1 MIVDD
6 ERFPLDC
13 MANDIQWAEYG
24 IQVVA
29 TKSNGREALESIP
42 ETQPDIIITDV
53 RMPEMDGIELL
64 KRVREQYPS
73 IDTVIISGFEEF
85 SYVKDAI
92 NLGAKNYILKPID
105 PAELLAAV
113 LRVRDEREALRKK
126 SQAEET
132 YTDYLRCQMFACYTP
147 EQANAAAER
156 FSDPRIRC
164 FRVVSALFDNA
175 RELLE
180 GATESAYYLLIHA
193 VRSFCSQNEG
203 CYLMELNPHGLTLLL
218 EGTKTQAL
226 DSMVG
231 MLCTMVESKLRKHNY
246 RMYAIGISETVSA
259 AEQLCEG
266 YLQAINAVNMR
277 YIYGYGN
284 VFRYGERLRL
294 ESTDRFLEK
303 KARELNDSVV
313 SDDESGI
320 GVGIEAVTRA
330 LGAHGYSLEDIQR
343 FARVTMTML
352 LERLSGFEVGLEE
365 IYPAPSNIIMA
376 ICTCSSR
383 REILR
388 HLHVFLQTVATHITK
403 CTHGG
408 AKDSASVIKGY
419 IERNFADEKLSS
431 GTIAQELHFN
441 SAYVSTLFSSNY
453 GMTVT
458 SYINQ
463 VRIAN
468 AARLLDETEDKVS
481 TIARKVGYESRP
493 YFCTVFKN
501 IMGKTPSEY
510 RAR

>member
-1 MIVDD
+1 M
-6 ERFPLDC
+6 
-13 MANDIQWAEYG
+13 
-24 IQVVA
+24 
-29 TKSNGREALESIP
+29 
-42 ETQPDIIITDV
+42 
-53 RMPEMDGIELL
+53 
-64 KRVREQYPS
+64 
-73 IDTVIISGFEEF
+73 
-85 SYVKDAI
+85 
-92 NLGAKNYILKPID
+92 
-105 PAELLAAV
+105 
-113 LRVRDEREALRKK
+113 
-126 SQAEET
+126 
-132 YTDYLRCQMFACYTP
+132 
-147 EQANAAAER
+147 
-156 FSDPRIRC
+156 
-164 FRVVSALFDNA
+164 
-175 RELLE
+175 
-180 GATESAYYLLIHA
+180 
-193 VRSFCSQNEG
+193 
-203 CYLMELNPHGLTLLL
+203 
-218 EGTKTQAL
+218 
-226 DSMVG
+226 
-231 MLCTMVESKLRKHNY
+231 
-246 RMYAIGISETVSA
+246 
-259 AEQLCEG
+259 
-266 YLQAINAVNMR
+266 
-277 YIYGYGN
+277 
-284 VFRYGERLRL
+284 
-294 ESTDRFLEK
+294 
-303 KARELNDSVV
+303 NDSVV

-453 GMTVT
+453 GMNTRSRV
-458 SYINQ
+458 NQ

-493 YFCTVFKN
+493 YFARSLKTSWEKRRLN
-501 IMGKTPSEY
+501 TGRGKAYARKGQAQEKAEFHTGHQDRHGGVHRHLHIRGHHGRVHGGPDLRKRDGLHEDRRLLQPAAPST
-510 RAR
+510 R